1 MSFPYVKKTL
11 QIRRPKLTGL
21 FKTGLF
27 KLVLSLGTVIS
38 SGTASLEAVAQPTCE
53 FLLNPE
59 QLNSQVQD
67 GDGVIRIGNFSEQ
80 PYLVVLPGADETDLE
95 LIRPCITDAYL
106 TRSRLGRYLQAGAF
120 ANRSDA
126 EHLARTLRNSGFRG
140 RVIHRHSLRR

>member
-1 MSFPYVKKTL
+1 M
-11 QIRRPKLTGL
+11 TGL

-27 KLVLSLGTVIS
+27 KVVMGLGTVIS
-38 SGTASLEAVAQPTCE
+38 GGIASADAFAQPTCE

-67 GDGVIRIGNFSEQ
+67 GEGVIRIGNFSEK
-80 PYLVVLPGADETDLE
+80 PYLVVLPDADETDLE

-126 EHLARTLRNSGFRG
+126 EHLARTLRSSGFRG